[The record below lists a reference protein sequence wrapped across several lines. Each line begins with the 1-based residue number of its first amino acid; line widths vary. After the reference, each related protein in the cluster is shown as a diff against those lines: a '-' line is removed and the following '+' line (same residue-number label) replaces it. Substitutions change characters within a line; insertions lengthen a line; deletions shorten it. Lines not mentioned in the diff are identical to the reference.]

1 MIPDRINR
9 SPNRQQR
16 TIPLLFESQVA
27 RTPGATALVFAEQA
41 LSYHELDD
49 RANRLGAYLQSMD
62 VGQETLV
69 GVFMDQSLE
78 MVVALLA
85 ILKAGGAYVPLD
97 PAYPSERTALVIEDS
112 DVKVVLT
119 SDHLLDRLPAVAAR
133 VLSLN
138 SEAAAIAYR
147 TAEPLRCLA
156 TGSNLAYVI
165 YTSGSTGKPK
175 GVMVEHRNVLSFF
188 SAMDR
193 VLGTEPGVW
202 LAVTSISFDISVLE
216 LLWTLTRGF
225 KVVLHGQEGT
235 HTIATE
241 IARHGVTHLQSTPSL
256 ARMLVTDSNFLRA
269 LGFVKKLLL
278 GGEALPA
285 SLVSTLRPVF
295 TGDIYNMYGPTE
307 TTVWSTAYL
316 IPDASVPYSNV
327 PIGLPLT
334 NTMAYVLDPQHE
346 PVADAEPGELF
357 LGGEGVV
364 RGYWQRPE
372 LTAERFIPDPFA
384 SEGRMY
390 RTGDIARLLPDG
402 NLEFLGRTDLQVKL
416 RGYRIELGE
425 IEAVLEQHAAV
436 GQAVVVAREDR
447 PGYKHLVA
455 YIISRS
461 GEPVTPAVLRQALE
475 SKIPEFMVPSH
486 FVFLDCLPLTP
497 NGKIDRNAL
506 PAVATQRWNE
516 VAARSI
522 DEGPRNEIESII
534 VKVWAEVLGVEQVG
548 LDENIFDL
556 GATSLMVPEVQL
568 ELQRNLGRQISL
580 VDLFEFHTVSSL
592 AFHLSGDSTA
602 PRSTNRAALR
612 RAARNQERTP

>member
-1 MIPDRINR
+1 M
-9 SPNRQQR
+9 S
-16 TIPLLFESQVA
+16 LLFERQVA
-27 RTPGATALVFAEQA
+27 RTPGATALVFAGHE
-41 LSYHELDD
+41 LSYQQLDD
-49 RANRLGAYLQSMD
+49 RANRLGQYLQS
-62 VGQETLV
+62 VGVGKETLV
-69 GVFMDQSLE
+69 GVFMDRSLGI
-78 MVVALLA
+78 MVALLA

-112 DVKVVLT
+112 GVPVVLT
-119 SDHLLDRLPAVAAR
+119 TDHLLDRLPAVAAS
-133 VLSLN
+133 VLSLD
-138 SEAAAIAYR
+138 SEAAAIAHR
-147 TAEPLRCLA
+147 TADPVLCPA

-225 KVVLHGQEGT
+225 KVVLHGEEGT
-235 HTIATE
+235 HTIAKE

-256 ARMLVTDSNFLRA
+256 ARMLVTDPGFLAA
-269 LGFVKKLLL
+269 LGSVKKLLL

-295 TGDIYNMYGPTE
+295 TGEIFNMYGPTE

-316 IPDASVPYSNV
+316 VPDVPEFSTIV
-327 PIGLPLT
+327 PIGRPLA
-334 NTMAYVLDPQHE
+334 NTLAYVLDPQLE

-372 LTAERFIPDPFA
+372 LTAERFLPDPFA
-384 SEGRMY
+384 SGGRMY
-390 RTGDIARLLPDG
+390 RTGDVARLLPDG
-402 NLEFLGRTDLQVKL
+402 DLEFLGRTDLQVKL

-425 IEAVLEQHAAV
+425 IEAVLEEHPAV
-436 GQAVVVAREDR
+436 GQAVVIAREDR

-455 YIISRS
+455 YIIPRF
-461 GEPVTPAVLRQALE
+461 GEFLTPTVLRRALE
-475 SKIPEFMVPSH
+475 SKLPEYMVPSH
-486 FVFLDCLPLTP
+486 FVFLERLPLTP
-497 NGKIDRNAL
+497 NGKIDRNEL
-506 PAVATQRWNE
+506 PAVVTQSWSE
-516 VAARSI
+516 GSGRSL
-522 DEGPRNEIESII
+522 DQGPRTEIESII
-534 VKVWAEVLGVEQVG
+534 VKVWAEVLGVEHVG

-556 GATSLMVPEVQL
+556 GATSLMMPEVQL
-568 ELQRNLGRQISL
+568 ELQRSLDRQISL
-580 VDLFEFHTVSSL
+580 VDLFEFHTVSTL
-592 AFHLSGDSTA
+592 AAHLAGDSIA
-602 PRSTNRAALR
+602 PRSTNRAQRR
-612 RAARNQERTP
+612 RAARDQERTP